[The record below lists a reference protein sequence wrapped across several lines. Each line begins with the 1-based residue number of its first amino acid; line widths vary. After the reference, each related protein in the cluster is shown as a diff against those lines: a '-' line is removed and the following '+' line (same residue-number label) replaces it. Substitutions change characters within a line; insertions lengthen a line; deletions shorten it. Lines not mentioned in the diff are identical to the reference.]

1 MALWGKTTN
10 SESRPKF
17 LPVDSNASGS
27 MGARENCIAQP
38 GGWALSAGLASSGND
53 NTGAQPEILVCIRGL
68 GTTTLQGANVMSID
82 WTDGA
87 YADAA
92 NFDITV
98 TFDEKVTV
106 TSAALSANQTVTNKA
121 YILLGRVGETDMTE
135 DNTVACQYLSGTGTN
150 QLVFRGVLQAARA
163 GFLTFSGYGFT
174 PVTGAA
180 KTDHPAIVLNGT
192 ATIVEEG
199 GDAITKIRQ
208 ESGTSISGDAG
219 DGILMNS
226 TAGAVA
232 TVNGALSES
241 ATLVIDTVTGTLAV
255 GQVITVKSA
264 SGTDITALGGETS
277 ISQDNTLTITA
288 VASQTSVTL
297 SEAITV
303 ANDVV
308 LLASTNGGSDL
319 LGESI
324 DFSLEGFD
332 GATDVPAS
340 TRTGEDEVVGFALEG
355 GDGENDGDKLILNAT
370 DGSAANANEQLIV
383 EDFSASQGLYTQISE
398 ATGIIA
404 LEDDTG
410 DNIILD
416 GGPDGANDVGSN
428 LIQESGSLTTALV
441 LTGVT
446 TT

>member
-68 GTTTLQGANVMSID
+68 GTSIMQGANVMSID
-82 WTDGA
+82 WTDAA

-121 YILLGRVGETDMTE
+121 YILLSRVGATDMVQDSTI
-135 DNTVACQYLSGTGTN
+135 AAQYLSGTGTN
-150 QLVFRGVLQAARA
+150 QLVFRGKLQAAAA
-163 GFLTFSGYGFT
+163 GFISFSGLGQ
-174 PVTGAA
+174 GAGD
-180 KTDHPAIVLNGT
+180 DHVAIVLDGT

-199 GDAITKIRQ
+199 GDNICKLRQ
-208 ESGTSISGDAG
+208 ESGTAESADDGQGG
-219 DGILMNS
+219 DGIIMNS

-232 TVNGALSES
+232 TVNGALSE
-241 ATLVIDTVTGTLAV
+241 ATTLVVDTVTGTLAV
-255 GQVITVKSA
+255 GQVIVVKSA
-264 SGTDITALGGETS
+264 TGTNISDVAGDTG

-288 VASQTSVTL
+288 VASQTSVTV

-303 ANDVV
+303 ANNIVI
-308 LLASTNGGSDL
+308 LAMTNGGSDL
-319 LGESI
+319 LTE
-324 DFSLEGFD
+324 SLEMKFEGVN
-332 GATDVPAS
+332 GETDVTGL
-340 TRTGEDEVVGFALEG
+340 TRTGDDSEVVMILEDASNETG
-355 GDGENDGDKLILNAT
+355 RDKLVMNGTDGD
-370 DGSAANANEQLIV
+370 SANANDDILV
-383 EDFSASQGLYTQISE
+383 EDKTSNIAMFSQVGTASGTS
-398 ATGIIA
+398 
-404 LEDDTG
+404 D
-410 DNIILD
+410 IL
-416 GGPDGANDVGSN
+416 S
-428 LIQESGSLTTALV
+428 
-441 LTGVT
+441 GVT

>member
-121 YILLGRVGETDMTE
+121 YILLSRVGATDMVQ
-135 DNTVACQYLSGTGTN
+135 DNTIAAQYLSGSGTN
-150 QLVFRGVLQAARA
+150 QLVFRGKLQAAAA
-163 GFLTFSGYGFT
+163 GFISFSGLGQ
-174 PVTGAA
+174 GAGD
-180 KTDHPAIVLNGT
+180 DHVAIVLNGT

-199 GDAITKIRQ
+199 GDNICKLRQ
-208 ESGTSISGDAG
+208 ESGTAESSDVGMGG
-219 DGILMNS
+219 DGITLNS
-226 TAGAVA
+226 TSGAVA
-232 TVNGALSES
+232 TVNGALDGST
-241 ATLVIDTVTGTLAV
+241 TLVVDTVTGTLAV
-255 GQVITVKSA
+255 GQVVIVKDASA
-264 SGTDITALGGETS
+264 SNISDASGNTD
-277 ISQDNTLTITA
+277 ISQDHTLTITA
-288 VASQTSVTL
+288 VASQTSVTV

-303 ANDVV
+303 ANNVV
-308 LLASTNGGSDL
+308 LLALADAGDDMLT
-319 LGESI
+319 E
-324 DFSLEGFD
+324 SLEMKFEGVD
-332 GATDVPAS
+332 NATDITGL
-340 TRTGEDEVVGFALEG
+340 TRTGDDSEVVMLLEDASNDTG
-355 GDGENDGDKLILNAT
+355 RDTIVLDGTNGSSANENDNIL
-370 DGSAANANEQLIV
+370 V
-383 EDFSASQGLYTQISE
+383 EDKVSDIAMYSQVGTS
-398 ATGIIA
+398 TG
-404 LEDDTG
+404 T
-410 DNIILD
+410 
-416 GGPDGANDVGSN
+416 AN
-428 LIQESGSLTTALV
+428 V
-441 LTGVT
+441 LAGVT

>member
-68 GTTTLQGANVMSID
+68 GTSTLQGANVMSID
-82 WTDGA
+82 WTDGE

-121 YILLGRVGETDMTE
+121 YILLSRVGATDMVQDSTI
-135 DNTVACQYLSGTGTN
+135 AAQYLSGSGTN
-150 QLVFRGVLQAARA
+150 QLVFRGKLQAAAA
-163 GFLTFSGYGFT
+163 GFISFSGLGQDA
-174 PVTGAA
+174 GD
-180 KTDHPAIVLNGT
+180 DHVAIVLNGT

-199 GDAITKIRQ
+199 GDNICKLRQ
-208 ESGTSISGDAG
+208 ESGTAESSDVGMGG
-219 DGILMNS
+219 DGIILNS

-232 TVNGALSES
+232 TVNGALSE
-241 ATLVIDTVTGTLAV
+241 ATTLVVDTVTGTLAV
-255 GQVITVKSA
+255 GQVIVVKDA
-264 SGTDITALGGETS
+264 SGTNISDIAGDTG

-288 VASQTSVTL
+288 VASQTSVTV

-303 ANDVV
+303 ANNVII
-308 LLASTNGGSDL
+308 LAMTNGGDDIL
-319 LGESI
+319 TE
-324 DFSLEGFD
+324 SLEMKFEGVD
-332 GATDVPAS
+332 NATDITGL
-340 TRTGEDEVVGFALEG
+340 TRTGDDSEVVMQLE
-355 GDGENDGDKLILNAT
+355 D
-370 DGSAANANEQLIV
+370 
-383 EDFSASQGLYTQISE
+383 ASQE
-398 ATGIIA
+398 TGS
-404 LEDDTG
+404 DK
-410 DNIILD
+410 IILD
-416 GGPDGANDVGSN
+416 GTDGDSLNANDNILVEDKVSDIAMYSQVGS
-428 LIQESGSLTTALV
+428 STGTANV
-441 LTGVT
+441 LAGVT

>member
-106 TSAALSANQTVTNKA
+106 TSATLSANQTVTNKA
-121 YILLGRVGETDMTE
+121 YILLSRVGATDMVQ
-135 DNTVACQYLSGTGTN
+135 DNTIAAQYLSGSGTN
-150 QLVFRGVLQAARA
+150 QLVFRGKLQAAAA
-163 GFLTFSGYGFT
+163 GFISFSGLGQ
-174 PVTGAA
+174 GAGD
-180 KTDHPAIVLNGT
+180 DHVAIVLDGT

-199 GDAITKIRQ
+199 GDNICKLRQ
-208 ESGTSISGDAG
+208 ESGTAESSDVGMGG
-219 DGILMNS
+219 DGITLNS
-226 TAGAVA
+226 TSGAVA
-232 TVNGALSES
+232 TVNGALDGST
-241 ATLVIDTVTGTLAV
+241 TLVVDTVTGTLAV
-255 GQVITVKSA
+255 GQVVIVKDASA
-264 SGTDITALGGETS
+264 SNISDASGNTD
-277 ISQDNTLTITA
+277 ISQDHTLTITA
-288 VASQTSVTL
+288 VASQTSVTV

-303 ANDVV
+303 ANNVV
-308 LLASTNGGSDL
+308 LLALADAGDDMLT
-319 LGESI
+319 E
-324 DFSLEGFD
+324 SLEMKFEGVD
-332 GATDVPAS
+332 NATDITGL
-340 TRTGEDEVVGFALEG
+340 TRTGDDSEVVMLLEDASNDTG
-355 GDGENDGDKLILNAT
+355 RDTIVLDGTNGSSANENDNIL
-370 DGSAANANEQLIV
+370 V
-383 EDFSASQGLYTQISE
+383 EDKVSDIAMYSQVGTS
-398 ATGIIA
+398 TG
-404 LEDDTG
+404 T
-410 DNIILD
+410 
-416 GGPDGANDVGSN
+416 AN
-428 LIQESGSLTTALV
+428 V
-441 LTGVT
+441 LAGVT

>member
-106 TSAALSANQTVTNKA
+106 TSATLSANQTVTNKA
-121 YILLGRVGETDMTE
+121 YILLSRVGATDMVQ
-135 DNTVACQYLSGTGTN
+135 DNTIAAQYLSGSGTN
-150 QLVFRGVLQAARA
+150 QLVFRGKLQAAAA
-163 GFLTFSGYGFT
+163 GFISFSGLGQ
-174 PVTGAA
+174 GAGD
-180 KTDHPAIVLNGT
+180 DHVAIVLDGT

-199 GDAITKIRQ
+199 GDNICKLRQ
-208 ESGTSISGDAG
+208 ESGTAESSDVGMGG
-219 DGILMNS
+219 DGITLNS
-226 TAGAVA
+226 TSGAVA
-232 TVNGALSES
+232 TVNGALDGST
-241 ATLVIDTVTGTLAV
+241 TLVVDTVTGTLAV
-255 GQVITVKSA
+255 GQKVIVKDASA
-264 SGTDITALGGETS
+264 SNISDAGGFTD
-277 ISQDNTLTITA
+277 ISQDHTLTITA
-288 VASQTSVTL
+288 VASQTSVTV

-303 ANDVV
+303 ANNVV
-308 LLASTNGGSDL
+308 LLALADAGDDMLT
-319 LGESI
+319 E
-324 DFSLEGFD
+324 SLEMKFEGVD
-332 GATDVPAS
+332 NATDITGL
-340 TRTGEDEVVGFALEG
+340 TRTGDDSEVVMLLE
-355 GDGENDGDKLILNAT
+355 DASNDTGRDTIILNGT
-370 DGSAANANEQLIV
+370 DGSSTNANDNILV
-383 EDFSASQGLYTQISE
+383 EDKVSDIAMYSQVGTS
-398 ATGIIA
+398 TG
-404 LEDDTG
+404 T
-410 DNIILD
+410 
-416 GGPDGANDVGSN
+416 AN
-428 LIQESGSLTTALV
+428 V
-441 LTGVT
+441 LAGVT

>member
-106 TSAALSANQTVTNKA
+106 TSATLSANQTVTNKA
-121 YILLGRVGETDMTE
+121 YILLSRVGATDMVQ
-135 DNTVACQYLSGTGTN
+135 DNTIAAQYLSGSGTN
-150 QLVFRGVLQAARA
+150 QLVFRGKLQAAAA
-163 GFLTFSGYGFT
+163 GFISFSGLGQ
-174 PVTGAA
+174 GAGD
-180 KTDHPAIVLNGT
+180 DHVAIVLNGT

-199 GDAITKIRQ
+199 GDNICKLRQ
-208 ESGTSISGDAG
+208 ESGTAESSDVGMGG
-219 DGILMNS
+219 DGITLNS
-226 TAGAVA
+226 TSGAVA
-232 TVNGALSES
+232 TVNGALDGST
-241 ATLVIDTVTGTLAV
+241 TLVVDTVTGTLAV
-255 GQVITVKSA
+255 GQKVIVKDASA
-264 SGTDITALGGETS
+264 SDISDAGGFTD
-277 ISQDNTLTITA
+277 ISQDHTLTITA
-288 VASQTSVTL
+288 VASQTSVTV

-303 ANDVV
+303 ANNVV
-308 LLASTNGGSDL
+308 LLALADAGDDMLT
-319 LGESI
+319 E
-324 DFSLEGFD
+324 SLEMKFEGVD
-332 GATDVPAS
+332 NATDITGL
-340 TRTGEDEVVGFALEG
+340 TRTGDDSEVVMLLE
-355 GDGENDGDKLILNAT
+355 DASNDTGRDTIILNGT
-370 DGSAANANEQLIV
+370 DGSSTNANDNILV
-383 EDFSASQGLYTQISE
+383 EDKVSDIAMYSQ
-398 ATGIIA
+398 
-404 LEDDTG
+404 
-410 DNIILD
+410 
-416 GGPDGANDVGSN
+416 VGS
-428 LIQESGSLTTALV
+428 STGTANV
-441 LTGVT
+441 LAGVT

>member
-106 TSAALSANQTVTNKA
+106 TSATLSANQTVTNKA
-121 YILLGRVGETDMTE
+121 YILLSRVGATDMVQ
-135 DNTVACQYLSGTGTN
+135 DNTIAAQYLSGSGTN
-150 QLVFRGVLQAARA
+150 QLVFRGKLQAAAA
-163 GFLTFSGYGFT
+163 GFISFSGLGQ
-174 PVTGAA
+174 GAGD
-180 KTDHPAIVLNGT
+180 DHVAIVLDGT

-199 GDAITKIRQ
+199 GDNICKLRQ
-208 ESGTSISGDAG
+208 ESGTAESSDVGMGG
-219 DGILMNS
+219 DGITLNS
-226 TAGAVA
+226 TSGAVA
-232 TVNGALSES
+232 TVNGALDGST
-241 ATLVIDTVTGTLAV
+241 TLVVDTVTGTLAV
-255 GQVITVKSA
+255 GQKVIVKDASA
-264 SGTDITALGGETS
+264 SNISDAGGFTD
-277 ISQDNTLTITA
+277 ISQDHTLTITA
-288 VASQTSVTL
+288 VASQTSVTV

-303 ANDVV
+303 ANNVV
-308 LLASTNGGSDL
+308 LLALADAGDDMLT
-319 LGESI
+319 E
-324 DFSLEGFD
+324 SLEMKFEGVD
-332 GATDVPAS
+332 NATDITGL
-340 TRTGEDEVVGFALEG
+340 TRTGDDSEVVMQLE
-355 GDGENDGDKLILNAT
+355 D
-370 DGSAANANEQLIV
+370 
-383 EDFSASQGLYTQISE
+383 ASQE
-398 ATGIIA
+398 TGS
-404 LEDDTG
+404 DK
-410 DNIILD
+410 IILD
-416 GGPDGANDVGSN
+416 GTDGSSTNANDNILVEDKVSDIAMYSQVGTST
-428 LIQESGSLTTALV
+428 GTANV
-441 LTGVT
+441 LAGVT

>member
-82 WTDGA
+82 WTDAA

-121 YILLGRVGETDMTE
+121 YILLSRVGATDMVQDSTI
-135 DNTVACQYLSGTGTN
+135 AAQYLSGTGTN
-150 QLVFRGVLQAARA
+150 QLVFRGKLQAAAA
-163 GFLTFSGYGFT
+163 GFISFSGLGQ
-174 PVTGAA
+174 GAGD
-180 KTDHPAIVLNGT
+180 DHVAIVLDGT

-199 GDAITKIRQ
+199 GDNICKLRQ
-208 ESGTSISGDAG
+208 ESGTAESADDGQGG
-219 DGILMNS
+219 DGIIMNS

-232 TVNGALSES
+232 TVNGALSE
-241 ATLVIDTVTGTLAV
+241 ATTLVVDAVTGTLAV
-255 GQVITVKSA
+255 GQVIVVKSA
-264 SGTDITALGGETS
+264 AGTNISDIAGDTG

-288 VASQTSVTL
+288 VASQTSVTI
-297 SEAITV
+297 SESITV
-303 ANDVV
+303 ADNVII
-308 LLASTNGGSDL
+308 LAMTNGGDDL
-319 LGESI
+319 LTE
-324 DFSLEGFD
+324 SLEMKFEGVD
-332 GATDVPAS
+332 GETDITGL
-340 TRTGEDEVVGFALEG
+340 TRTGGDSEVVMILEDASQETG
-355 GDGENDGDKLILNAT
+355 SDKLVMNGTDGD
-370 DGSAANANEQLIV
+370 SANANDDILV
-383 EDFSASQGLYTQISE
+383 EDKTSDIAMFSQVGSASGT
-398 ATGIIA
+398 A
-404 LEDDTG
+404 
-410 DNIILD
+410 NIL
-416 GGPDGANDVGSN
+416 A
-428 LIQESGSLTTALV
+428 
-441 LTGVT
+441 GVT